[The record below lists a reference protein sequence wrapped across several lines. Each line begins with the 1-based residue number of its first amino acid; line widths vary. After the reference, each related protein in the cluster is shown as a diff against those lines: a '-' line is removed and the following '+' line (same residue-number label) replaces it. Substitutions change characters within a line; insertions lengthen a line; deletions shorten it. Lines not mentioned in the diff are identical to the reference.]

1 MLIGVFIDKQK
12 CLKLF
17 QLIFI
22 TQTGYGD
29 MVITSIETLIYVYS
43 KGDASYFNIPDE
55 YLLVNNK
62 IKNLLQI

>member
-1 MLIGVFIDKQK
+1 M
-12 CLKLF
+12 
-17 QLIFI
+17 IFI
-22 TQTGYGD
+22 TQNGYGD